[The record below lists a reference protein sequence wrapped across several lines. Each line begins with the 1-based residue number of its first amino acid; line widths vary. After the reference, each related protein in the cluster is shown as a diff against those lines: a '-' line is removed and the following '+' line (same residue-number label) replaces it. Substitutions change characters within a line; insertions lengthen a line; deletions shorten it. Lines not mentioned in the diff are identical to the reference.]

1 MRAGCRGAERGFVLV
16 AVLFVATLLLGS
28 AVSFALFA
36 RNEVRRSRSE
46 EFALEARSLAV
57 IAFDNVSEWIA
68 LDKNDFDSARE
79 PLYSPSIPIML
90 SFGEWRVFVRIVPQG
105 GLIPI
110 NDLFL
115 PDGVTVRKE
124 YLYPW
129 REIWTLLGR
138 QDTASLVLDFLD
150 GDAVPRVGSRE
161 DESFPNRSVSDLSE
175 LLHLPE
181 IDRALLYGNEPSDL
195 SLSRFF
201 SVYGDHTVNVNIAP
215 GEVLGLLDPDLGP
228 DNAKAIVAY
237 RTGAVIR
244 DAKNLIKIPGFPRA
258 AITRLKDI
266 IGYKSIYF
274 SVNVKVQKAAD
285 ERSFTAIM
293 KRSDK
298 RCEIVNWRE

>member
-1 MRAGCRGAERGFVLV
+1 
-16 AVLFVATLLLGS
+16 
-28 AVSFALFA
+28 
-36 RNEVRRSRSE
+36 
-46 EFALEARSLAV
+46 
-57 IAFDNVSEWIA
+57 
-68 LDKNDFDSARE
+68 
-79 PLYSPSIPIML
+79 ML

-181 IDRALLYGNEPSDL
+181 IDRRSEEHTSELQSLCNLVCRLLLE
-195 SLSRFF
+195 
-201 SVYGDHTVNVNIAP
+201 
-215 GEVLGLLDPDLGP
+215 
-228 DNAKAIVAY
+228 K
-237 RTGAVIR
+237 
-244 DAKNLIKIPGFPRA
+244 KK
-258 AITRLKDI
+258 
-266 IGYKSIYF
+266 
-274 SVNVKVQKAAD
+274 
-285 ERSFTAIM
+285 
-293 KRSDK
+293 
-298 RCEIVNWRE
+298 